1 VVFLNPKIKNGE
13 GSMRLSKISL
23 AVSAIFALS
32 AAPAVFAI
40 DLYMDTKTEQ
50 LYAKPGP
57 GRVHLGNFVKEGP
70 APKEGPALKTGGVS
84 ASATAE
90 TDNALEKTAE
100 IMQAQKDAE
109 LAAMR

>member
-1 VVFLNPKIKNGE
+1 
-13 GSMRLSKISL
+13 MRLSKISL
-23 AVSAIFALS
+23 AVSAIFGLS

-70 APKEGPALKTGGVS
+70 APKIRREGYPPVQQLKQIT
-84 ASATAE
+84 
-90 TDNALEKTAE
+90 LWKK
-100 IMQAQKDAE
+100 QPK
-109 LAAMR
+109 